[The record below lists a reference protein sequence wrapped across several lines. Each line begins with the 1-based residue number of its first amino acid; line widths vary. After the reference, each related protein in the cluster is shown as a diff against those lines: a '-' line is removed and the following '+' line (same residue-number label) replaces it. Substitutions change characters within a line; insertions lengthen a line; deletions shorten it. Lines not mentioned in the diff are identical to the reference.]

1 MRNHTQSYFD
11 LNPKPTAWALLASG
25 LRFVALAAWA
35 ALCVWGLTFVL
46 FSF

>member
-11 LNPKPTAWALLASG
+11 LNPKPSAWALLAQG
-25 LRFVALAAWA
+25 LQYVALVAWA
-35 ALCVWGLTFVL
+35 ALTVWALTFVL

>member
-11 LNPKPTAWALLASG
+11 LNPEPTLWALLASG
-25 LRFVALAAWA
+25 ARYVALTVWA

>member
-25 LRFVALAAWA
+25 LKYLGLAAWA
-35 ALCVWGLTFVL
+35 VLTVWGLTFVL